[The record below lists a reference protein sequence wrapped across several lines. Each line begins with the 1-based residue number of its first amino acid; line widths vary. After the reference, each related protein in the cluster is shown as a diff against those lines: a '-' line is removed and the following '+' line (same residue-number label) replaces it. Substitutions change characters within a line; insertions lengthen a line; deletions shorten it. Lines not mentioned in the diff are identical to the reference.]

1 MAVQSLFRKKDI
13 EQIHLGFAF
22 PSVKRFDK
30 LFDATQILSS
40 VLGGS
45 MSSRLFQKVREEMG
59 LAYTVYSYLSSYDET
74 GSLVVYAGVNSG
86 NYKKSVDAIFNCITD
101 IKNKKISKEE
111 FKRGK
116 EQLTSSLV
124 FSQESTSAQM
134 LLYGKELIYSG
145 KVYDFEKRVKQISDV
160 ALDDVAE
167 AIENNFNRDKLAVS
181 VVGNVDKP
189 LTL

>member
-1 MAVQSLFRKKDI
+1 
-13 EQIHLGFAF
+13 
-22 PSVKRFDK
+22 
-30 LFDATQILSS
+30 
-40 VLGGS
+40 
-45 MSSRLFQKVREEMG
+45 
-59 LAYTVYSYLSSYDET
+59 
-74 GSLVVYAGVNSG
+74 
-86 NYKKSVDAIFNCITD
+86 
-101 IKNKKISKEE
+101 
-111 FKRGK
+111 
-116 EQLTSSLV
+116 
-124 FSQESTSAQM
+124 M